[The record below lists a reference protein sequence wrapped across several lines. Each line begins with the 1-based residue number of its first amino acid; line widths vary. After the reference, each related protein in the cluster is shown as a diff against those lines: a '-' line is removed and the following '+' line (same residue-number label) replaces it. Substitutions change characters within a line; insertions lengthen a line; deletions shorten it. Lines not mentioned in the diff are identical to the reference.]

1 MIHQHLV
8 ILAMKRIVFAVGLAL
23 GLAAATPASAAFS
36 LIRFADGRCEIW
48 LDSFVPRGVG
58 WALLTV
64 EPDWWSA
71 QVARDLAI
79 ANRVCIL

>member
-1 MIHQHLV
+1 MT
-8 ILAMKRIVFAVGLAL
+8 RIAFAIGMMLAL
-23 GLAAATPASAAFS
+23 TAATPVSAGFS

-48 LDSFVPRGVG
+48 LDSFVPRGPG